1 MMVSGK
7 ELSPDQKLAI
17 EELLGRPVTE
27 HEMVS
32 VRAFDLPSVPHQRR
46 QEIGE
51 ALRQLFA
58 EVDAKREP
66 VSEQEADDIVNEAMR
81 SSRPHYRPH
90 R

>member
-1 MMVSGK
+1 MMLNAK

-17 EELLGRPVTE
+17 EGLLGRPVSE

-32 VRAFDLPSVPHQRR
+32 VRAFEPPALSNQRR
-46 QEIGE
+46 EEIGE

-58 EVDAKREP
+58 EVDANREP
-66 VSEQEADDIVNEAMR
+66 VSAQQADDIVNEAMR

>member
-1 MMVSGK
+1 MMLNVK

-17 EELLGRPVTE
+17 EALLGRPVSE

-32 VRAFDLPSVPHQRR
+32 VRAFDLPPLPNQRR
-46 QEIGE
+46 QEVGE
-51 ALRQLFA
+51 ALRQIFA
-58 EVDAKREP
+58 EVDANRQA